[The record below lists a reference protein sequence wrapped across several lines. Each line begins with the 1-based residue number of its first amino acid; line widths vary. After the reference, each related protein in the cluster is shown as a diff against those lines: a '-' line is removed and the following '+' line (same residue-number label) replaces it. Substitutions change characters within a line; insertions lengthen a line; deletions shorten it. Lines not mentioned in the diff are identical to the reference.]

1 MNTIL
6 WVLQVFLAGT
16 FVYSGIMKSTQ
27 QREKLMRIG
36 QTGVADLS
44 YPLIRFIGVIEIL
57 GALGIILPQALGV
70 LPVLTPVSALGF
82 AVVMILAAPIH
93 AKRKEFL
100 SFSFNLFLLLI
111 SAFVAI
117 QRFKLP

>member
-6 WVLQVFLAGT
+6 WVLQIFLAAT
-16 FVYSGIMKSTQ
+16 FAYSGIMKSTQ
-27 QREKLMRIG
+27 QREKLISIG
-36 QTGVADLS
+36 QTGVANLS
-44 YPLIRFIGVIEIL
+44 YPLIRFIGIIEIL

-70 LPVLTPVSALGF
+70 LSILTPVTAIGF
-82 AVVMILAAPIH
+82 AVIMIPAANIH

-111 SAFVAI
+111 SAFVAM
-117 QRFKLP
+117 QRFKLV

>member
-36 QTGVADLS
+36 QTGVADFS

-70 LPVLTPVSALGF
+70 LPVLTPVTATGF

-93 AKRKEFL
+93 VKRKEFL

-111 SAFVAI
+111 SVFVAI
-117 QRFKLP
+117 QRFKLS

>member
-6 WVLQVFLAGT
+6 WVLQIFLAVT

-27 QREKLMRIG
+27 QREKLIHIG
-36 QTGVADLS
+36 QTGVAGLS
-44 YPLIRFIGVIEIL
+44 YPLIRFIGIIEIL

-70 LPVLTPVSALGF
+70 LPVLTPVTAVGF
-82 AVVMILAAPIH
+82 AVMMIPAANIH

-111 SAFVAI
+111 SAFVAM
-117 QRFKLP
+117 QRFKPA

>member
-6 WVLQVFLAGT
+6 WVLQIFLAVT

-27 QREKLMRIG
+27 QREKLIHIG

-44 YPLIRFIGVIEIL
+44 YPLIRFIGIMEIL
-57 GALGIILPQALGV
+57 GALGIILPQAVGV
-70 LPVLTPVSALGF
+70 LPVLTPVTAIGF
-82 AVVMILAAPIH
+82 AVIMIFAANIH

-100 SFSFNLFLLLI
+100 SFSFNLFLLLV
-111 SAFVAI
+111 SAFVAM
-117 QRFKLP
+117 QRFKPA

>member
-70 LPVLTPVSALGF
+70 LPVLTPVTATGF
-82 AVVMILAAPIH
+82 AVVMILAAQIH
-93 AKRKEFL
+93 VKRKEFL

-111 SAFVAI
+111 SVFVAI
-117 QRFKLP
+117 QRFKLS